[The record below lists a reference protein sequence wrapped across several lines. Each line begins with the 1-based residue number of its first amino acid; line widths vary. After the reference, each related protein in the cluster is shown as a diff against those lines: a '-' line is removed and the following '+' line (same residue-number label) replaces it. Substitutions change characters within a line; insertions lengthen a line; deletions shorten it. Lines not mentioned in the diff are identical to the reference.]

1 MERELLLGL
10 AAMAGAVLGILL
22 GWVLRRSEDSKLED
36 EVERQRRNY
45 RELSEEMSFL
55 QEELSRKR
63 EIATKIPM
71 IVRRLSGRLSPGSI
85 PAMAVRFTKE
95 FFHASQVGFFA
106 PAEGEEQFTL
116 IEGVGFPMD
125 WKGKIRL
132 APDEGI
138 LGMSLQNM
146 IVTTWDGYY
155 TAKAKWPT
163 GIHSLEKNGVSP
175 DIVAPVTTDS
185 KVLGVLVIASSTVRI
200 SNESAF
206 ASMIADLL
214 GNAYKHATTIET
226 VEQSASIDP
235 LTKIFSRGHFAQR
248 FETEIR
254 RASNYG
260 HPLSLLLLD
269 IDHFKDIN
277 DTHGHPV
284 GDLILMKMGQ
294 ILRRSIRPSDFAA
307 RYGGEEFAVVMTIAG
322 KEQAYILADSLRK
335 IIESTLFPIP
345 GQETPLQVTISGG
358 VSSLPKDGASTTDI
372 LRAADEA
379 LYKAKQTG
387 RNRIVR
393 AQELG
398 LDGVPVR

>member
-1 MERELLLGL
+1 MERELLLGV

-22 GWVLRRSEDSKLED
+22 GWVLRKSEDSKRED
-36 EVERQRRNY
+36 EVERQRWNY
-45 RELSEEMSFL
+45 KELSKEMSFL

-63 EIATKIPM
+63 EIATKIPL
-71 IVRRLSGRLSPGSI
+71 IVRRLSGRLSPGAI
-85 PAMAVRFTKE
+85 PAMAVRFAKE

-106 PAEGEEQFTL
+106 PVEGEEQYTL

-125 WKGKIRL
+125 WKGNIRL

-138 LGMSLQNM
+138 LGMSLHNM
-146 IVTTWDGYY
+146 IVTTWDEYC
-155 TAKAKWPT
+155 TARGKRPA
-163 GIHSLEKNGVSP
+163 GVHSLEKNGVSP
-175 DIVAPVTTDS
+175 DIVVPVTTDS
-185 KVLGVLVIASSTVRI
+185 KVLGVLVIASSNVRI
-200 SNESAF
+200 SNENAF

-214 GNAYKHATTIET
+214 GNAYKQATTIES

-235 LTKIFSRGHFAQR
+235 LTKVLSRGHFTQR

-254 RASNYG
+254 RASGYA

-269 IDHFKDIN
+269 IDHFKNIN
-277 DTHGHPV
+277 DTLGHPV

-294 ILRRSIRPSDFAA
+294 ILRQSIRPSDFAA

-322 KEQAYILADSLRK
+322 KEEAYILGDSLRK
-335 IIESTLFPIP
+335 IIESTSFLVQ
-345 GQETPLQVTISGG
+345 GQQTPLQVTVSGG
-358 VSSLPKDGASTTDI
+358 VASFPKDGASTTDI
-372 LRAADEA
+372 LHAADEA
-379 LYKAKQTG
+379 LYKAKQMG

-398 LDGVPVR
+398 LDGAPL